1 MIRNLTFI
9 VCLVYLISSCTKS
22 EDNFGDLESK
32 QNLELTVIDHIA
44 EDTTV
49 YSMYAKVSRIDD
61 EEYNY
66 QIVAQYYNYF
76 NNKTLYIKLTD
87 INSGDYFIENG
98 ADVRL
103 ISSNGNEIIANDG
116 SVSIRNN
123 DFDGSFS
130 VSYTRSLLLTDYEKV
145 SLIGTFKDVP
155 YTRD

>member
-1 MIRNLTFI
+1 MIGEKYEFMHYNGLTQKRI
-9 VCLVYLISSCTKS
+9 K
-22 EDNFGDLESK
+22 
-32 QNLELTVIDHIA
+32 ELQDMK
-44 EDTTV
+44 D
-49 YSMYAKVSRIDD
+49 
-61 EEYNY
+61 
-66 QIVAQYYNYF
+66 NYF

-155 YTRD
+155 YRRD

>member
-9 VCLVYLISSCTKS
+9 VSLVYLISSCTKS
-22 EDNFGDLESK
+22 EDNFGELESK

-49 YSMYAKVSRIDD
+49 YSMYANVSRIDD

-87 INSGDYFIENG
+87 ISSRYYFIENG

-116 SVSIRNN
+116 SVSLRNN

-155 YTRD
+155 YRRD

>member
-9 VCLVYLISSCTKS
+9 VSLVYLISSCTKS

-155 YTRD
+155 YRRD

>member
-9 VCLVYLISSCTKS
+9 VSLVYIVSSCTKS

-155 YTRD
+155 YRRD

>member
-9 VCLVYLISSCTKS
+9 VSLVYLISSCTKS

-49 YSMYAKVSRIDD
+49 YSMYANVSRIDD

-76 NNKTLYIKLTD
+76 NNKTLYIKLAE
-87 INSGDYFIENG
+87 INSGDFFIENG

-130 VSYTRSLLLTDYEKV
+130 VSYTRSLLLTGYEKV